1 MYISGCQFWEFEVQ
15 TGINSRS
22 LLHILPLGT
31 SNSKNVGAKI
41 ETTITVKDLFNPIET
56 KYFWGDCSILLEFFQ
71 FLDAYF
77 STSLFNCIC
86 SRKCCRSNL
95 NFFAPSYDLK
105 NVS

>member
-41 ETTITVKDLFNPIET
+41 ETTITVKDLFNSIET
-56 KYFWGDCSILLEFFQ
+56 
-71 FLDAYF
+71 
-77 STSLFNCIC
+77 
-86 SRKCCRSNL
+86 
-95 NFFAPSYDLK
+95 
-105 NVS
+105 